1 MASQSAASSMSMLL
15 WSVQSLADDLRL
27 WQAVT
32 LLSRQA
38 SVLPFVSKGVAV
50 IGVLFTQFDVSLSL
64 LHHGG
69 RLGVRSLQSSVCSS
83 RWLGALGCVLLGC
96 GFWRASLVSN
106 PSGGAT
112 AWSAS
117 AGSLL
122 NPTSCLTLPALLTL
136 QTTVY
141 SSSWLRGEPASSPQ
155 NGRRLGVRL
164 LQSSVCSSRWLRGEP
179 AFSQKWQTLGCSVVA
194 VVGVLFAMFGCSEL
208 CLTGL
213 WVLEGFLGQ

>member
-1 MASQSAASSMSMLL
+1 MQCDQVSSIALIVVADCPPGLMASQSAASSMSMLL

-69 RLGVRSLQSSVCSS
+69 RLGVRSLQSSVCPS

-117 AGSLL
+117 PGSLL
-122 NPTSCLTLPALLTL
+122 NPTSCLTLPALADA
-136 QTTVY
+136 
-141 SSSWLRGEPASSPQ
+141 WA
-155 NGRRLGVRL
+155 
-164 LQSSVCSSRWLRGEP
+164 
-179 AFSQKWQTLGCSVVA
+179 
-194 VVGVLFAMFGCSEL
+194 FGCCSRRCALRAGCEVSL
-208 CLTGL
+208 LLLPKMADAWVFGCCSRRCALRDV
-213 WVLEGFLGQ
+213 WVL